1 MKADLHVHSVYSRD
15 AISKPQ
21 SILAAA
27 ADRGIG
33 IIAITDHD
41 TAEGWN
47 PVLQA
52 AKRYPVQ
59 IVLGQ
64 EIKVFKGGEVVG
76 ELLGLF
82 LKTPVASGAVH
93 GVMAEIRRQNGL
105 VSIAHPFCERRGE
118 FRAFDD
124 VGDWNEIAIEAL
136 NGRCYKYRDNEMAQA
151 LAGTLNAPITA
162 GSDAHT
168 PFEIGN
174 AFLEFDGKT
183 VDDLKRAILHRQVL
197 TGGRSSSALFS
208 LISGFGRLGVA
219 V

>member
-47 PVLQA
+47 PLIQV

-59 IVLGQ
+59 VVLGQ
-64 EIKVFKGGEVVG
+64 EIKVFKGGEAVG

-82 LKTPVASGAVH
+82 LQTPVISSTVA
-93 GVMAEIRRQNGL
+93 GVVEEIRRQTGL

-124 VGDWNEIAIEAL
+124 FSDWNDIAIEAL

-151 LAGTLNAPITA
+151 LAGTLNAPVTA

-174 AFLEFDGKT
+174 AFLEFEGKT
-183 VDDLKRAILHRQVL
+183 VDDLKDAILHQEVQ

-208 LISGFGRLGVA
+208 LISGFGRFGIA

>member
-1 MKADLHVHSVYSRD
+1 MKADLHVHSIYSRD

-27 ADRGIG
+27 ADRGLG

-41 TAEGWN
+41 SAEAWN
-47 PVLQA
+47 PMLQT

-82 LKTPVASGAVH
+82 LQAPVVSDTVPAV
-93 GVMAEIRRQNGL
+93 VEEIQRQAGL

-124 VGDWNEIAIEAL
+124 FSDWDGIAIETL

-151 LAGTLNAPITA
+151 LAGTLNTPITA

-174 AFLEFDGKT
+174 AFLEFEGKT
-183 VDDLKRAILHRQVL
+183 VDDLKQAILHRQVQ

-208 LISGFGRLGVA
+208 LISGFGRFGVA

>member
-93 GVMAEIRRQNGL
+93 GVMAEIRR
-105 VSIAHPFCERRGE
+105 
-118 FRAFDD
+118 RASSDD
-124 VGDWNEIAIEAL
+124 
-136 NGRCYKYRDNEMAQA
+136 
-151 LAGTLNAPITA
+151 APL
-162 GSDAHT
+162 S
-168 PFEIGN
+168 
-174 AFLEFDGKT
+174 
-183 VDDLKRAILHRQVL
+183 RMQ
-197 TGGRSSSALFS
+197 
-208 LISGFGRLGVA
+208 
-219 V
+219 